1 MAEAY
6 AASDVTDAVKCFI
19 ASDRCRATHLIVV
32 QRLSGSDRFF
42 VVGGNDGFGG
52 NGSVG
57 RNEDVV
63 DESAVPVNRLLAD
76 EIKLFFSPALTKE
89 ANRTVWIRQQCRKT
103 TVLSC
108 HRCLIN
114 TGVKKNELHLN
125 IDNNFDHQMSL

>member
-6 AASDVTDAVKCFI
+6 AASAVTDAVKSFI
-19 ASDRCRATHLIVV
+19 ASDRYRDTHLIVV

-76 EIKLFFSPALTKE
+76 EINLFFLRHSRKGPIE
-89 ANRTVWIRQQCRKT
+89 QCG
-103 TVLSC
+103 L
-108 HRCLIN
+108 
-114 TGVKKNELHLN
+114 
-125 IDNNFDHQMSL
+125 DNNAQKQQS